1 MIENGGVTE
10 SGYTL
15 FHRVAE
21 PASAR
26 IRSRVM
32 ELGLKPRIDFQNAET
47 DGKDELTRL
56 GGHATPALW
65 DGQTLTVGESAVAQ
79 KLATLGQETG
89 PEREDGSSEGTTR
102 AVLAAFAGNLAIAIT
117 KAIAAYVTGSGALVA
132 ETAHSIADSL
142 NQILLYIGIRRSVQ
156 PPSEKHPLGHGKER
170 YFWAL
175 IVALFLFFGGGIFS
189 IYEAY
194 ARFEHPQEVGSA
206 WVGFVVLGLSMV
218 FETFSLS
225 VAVREVRHAAREEGV
240 PVRRFLQQL
249 RDPALRTVLYEDS
262 AALAGLVAAIAG
274 LGLTVL
280 TGDHRFDALASA
292 VIGVILIYVAYQLAW
307 GARGLI
313 VGEAPPEEVL
323 DKIRAAIASE
333 PGVDKVIDL
342 RAVQMGTKQLLV
354 LARVSVRD
362 NIPAGEAERLLVRL
376 RKRLH
381 REHPEV
387 MDSYVEL
394 GPS

>member
-1 MIENGGVTE
+1 MKVPE
-10 SGYTL
+10 YTL

-21 PASAR
+21 EASAR
-26 IRSRVM
+26 IRTRVV
-32 ELGLKPRIDFQNAET
+32 ELGLKSRIDFQNADT
-47 DGKDELTRL
+47 DGKDELVRL
-56 GGHATPALW
+56 GGSITPALW
-65 DGQTLTVGESAVAQ
+65 DGRTLTVGESAVTQ
-79 KLATLGQETG
+79 KLTTLG
-89 PEREDGSSEGTTR
+89 PEPAERDEGMSEGTTR

-132 ETAHSIADSL
+132 ETAHSIADSV
-142 NQILLYIGIRRSVQ
+142 NQILLSVGIRRSVQ
-156 PPSEKHPLGHGKER
+156 PPTAKHPLGHGKER

-175 IVALFLFFGGGIFS
+175 IVALFLFFGGGLFS

-194 ARFEHPQEVGSA
+194 ERFTHPQELGAV

-225 VAVREVRHAAREEGV
+225 VAVREVRHAAHEQRI

-262 AALAGLVAAIAG
+262 AALAGLVAALAG
-274 LGLTVL
+274 LGLTVA

-292 VIGVILIYVAYQLAW
+292 VIGLILIYVAYQLAW

-313 VGEAPPEEVL
+313 VGEAPPEEML
-323 DKIRAAIASE
+323 DEIRATIASE

-342 RAVQMGTKQLLV
+342 RAVQMGTNQLLV

-362 NIPAGEAERLLVRL
+362 RILAGEAERLLVRL

-394 GPS
+394 NPS

>member
-1 MIENGGVTE
+1 MGDVTE
-10 SGYTL
+10 PEYTL

-26 IRSRVM
+26 VRSRVV

-47 DGKDELTRL
+47 EGKADLARL
-56 GGHATPALW
+56 GGSATPALW
-65 DGQTLTVGESAVAQ
+65 DGHNLTVGESAVAE
-79 KLATLGQETG
+79 KLTTIGADRDDSQQ
-89 PEREDGSSEGTTR
+89 SEGTTR

-132 ETAHSIADSL
+132 ETAHSIADSV
-142 NQILLYIGIRRSVQ
+142 NQILLYVGIRRSVQ
-156 PPSEKHPLGHGKER
+156 PPTAKHPLGHGKER

-175 IVALFLFFGGGIFS
+175 IVALFLFFGGGLFS

-194 ARFEHPQEVGSA
+194 ERFTHPQELGTV

-225 VAVREVRHAAREEGV
+225 VAVREVRHAAHEQRI

-262 AALAGLVAAIAG
+262 AALAGLVAALVG
-274 LGLTVL
+274 LGLTVA

-313 VGEAPPEEVL
+313 VGEAPPEEML
-323 DKIRAAIASE
+323 DEIRATIASE
-333 PGVDKVIDL
+333 PGVDKVIDV
-342 RAVQMGTKQLLV
+342 RAVQMGTNQLLV

-362 NIPAGEAERLLVRL
+362 RILAGEAERLLVRL

-394 GPS
+394 NPS

>member
-1 MIENGGVTE
+1 V
-10 SGYTL
+10 
-15 FHRVAE
+15 
-21 PASAR
+21 
-26 IRSRVM
+26 
-32 ELGLKPRIDFQNAET
+32 
-47 DGKDELTRL
+47 
-56 GGHATPALW
+56 
-65 DGQTLTVGESAVAQ
+65 
-79 KLATLGQETG
+79 
-89 PEREDGSSEGTTR
+89 SEGTTR

-117 KAIAAYVTGSGALVA
+117 KAIAAYLTGSGALVA
-132 ETAHSIADSL
+132 ETAHSIADSV
-142 NQILLYIGIRRSVQ
+142 NQILLYVGIRRSVQ

-194 ARFEHPQEVGSA
+194 ERFTHPQELAAV
-206 WVGFVVLGLSMV
+206 WVGFLVLGLSMV

-225 VAVREVRHAAREEGV
+225 VAVREVRHAAHESGI

-262 AALAGLVAAIAG
+262 AALAGLVTALAG

-313 VGEAPPEEVL
+313 VGESPPEEIL
-323 DKIRAAIASE
+323 DVIRAAIASE

-342 RAVQMGTKQLLV
+342 RAVQMGTNQLLV
-354 LARVSVRD
+354 LARVSVMD
-362 NIPAGEAERLLVRL
+362 KIPAGDAERLLVRL
-376 RKRLH
+376 RKRLQ

-394 GPS
+394 NPS

>member
-1 MIENGGVTE
+1 
-10 SGYTL
+10 L
-15 FHRVAE
+15 
-21 PASAR
+21 
-26 IRSRVM
+26 
-32 ELGLKPRIDFQNAET
+32 
-47 DGKDELTRL
+47 
-56 GGHATPALW
+56 
-65 DGQTLTVGESAVAQ
+65 
-79 KLATLGQETG
+79 
-89 PEREDGSSEGTTR
+89 SEGTTR

-132 ETAHSIADSL
+132 ETAHSIADSA

-175 IVALFLFFGGGIFS
+175 IVALFLFFGGGLFS

-194 ARFEHPQEVGSA
+194 ERFRHPQELGAV

-225 VAVREVRHAAREEGV
+225 VAVREVRHAAAEERI

-249 RDPALRTVLYEDS
+249 RDPALRTVLFEDS
-262 AALAGLVAAIAG
+262 AALAGLAAAIVG
-274 LGLTVL
+274 LGLTAM

-292 VIGVILIYVAYQLAW
+292 VIGLILIYVAYQLAW

-323 DKIRAAIASE
+323 DEIRATIASE
-333 PGVDKVIDL
+333 PGIDKVIDL
-342 RAVQMGTKQLLV
+342 RAVQMGTNQLLV

-362 NIPAGEAERLLVRL
+362 EIPSGDAERLLARL
-376 RKRLH
+376 RTRLR
-381 REHPEV
+381 REHPKV

-394 GPS
+394 NPS

>member
-1 MIENGGVTE
+1 
-10 SGYTL
+10 L
-15 FHRVAE
+15 
-21 PASAR
+21 
-26 IRSRVM
+26 
-32 ELGLKPRIDFQNAET
+32 
-47 DGKDELTRL
+47 
-56 GGHATPALW
+56 
-65 DGQTLTVGESAVAQ
+65 
-79 KLATLGQETG
+79 
-89 PEREDGSSEGTTR
+89 SEGTTR

-132 ETAHSIADSL
+132 ETAHSIADSA

-156 PPSEKHPLGHGKER
+156 PPTEKHPLGHGKER

-175 IVALFLFFGGGIFS
+175 IVALFLFFGGGLFS

-194 ARFEHPQEVGSA
+194 ERFRHPQELGAV

-225 VAVREVRHAAREEGV
+225 VAVREVRHAAAEERI

-249 RDPALRTVLYEDS
+249 RDPALRTVLFEDS
-262 AALAGLVAAIAG
+262 AALAGLAAAIVG
-274 LGLTVL
+274 LGLTAM

-292 VIGVILIYVAYQLAW
+292 VIGLILIYVAYQLAW

-323 DKIRAAIASE
+323 DEIRATIASE
-333 PGVDKVIDL
+333 PGIDKVIDL
-342 RAVQMGTKQLLV
+342 RAVQMGTNQLLV

-362 NIPAGEAERLLVRL
+362 EIPSGDAERLLARL
-376 RKRLH
+376 RTRL
-381 REHPEV
+381 RRQHPKV

-394 GPS
+394 NPS

>member
-1 MIENGGVTE
+1 
-10 SGYTL
+10 
-15 FHRVAE
+15 VA
-21 PASAR
+21 
-26 IRSRVM
+26 
-32 ELGLKPRIDFQNAET
+32 
-47 DGKDELTRL
+47 
-56 GGHATPALW
+56 
-65 DGQTLTVGESAVAQ
+65 
-79 KLATLGQETG
+79 
-89 PEREDGSSEGTTR
+89 EGTTR
-102 AVLAAFAGNLAIAIT
+102 AVLAAFAGNLAIAVT
-117 KAIAAYVTGSGALVA
+117 KAFAAYVTGSGALLA

-142 NQILLYIGIRRSVQ
+142 NQVLLYVGIRRSVR
-156 PPSEKHPLGHGKER
+156 PASAKHPLGHGKER

-175 IVALFLFFGGGIFS
+175 IVALFLFFGGGLFS
-189 IYEAY
+189 MYEAY
-194 ARFEHPQEVGSA
+194 DRFAHPHELGTV

-225 VAVREVRHAAREEGV
+225 VAVREVRHAAKKDGV

-262 AALAGLVAAIAG
+262 AALAGLLAAILG
-274 LGLTVL
+274 LTLTVL

-307 GARGLI
+307 SARGLI
-313 VGEAPPEEVL
+313 VGEAPPEESL
-323 DKIRAAIASE
+323 DALRAAIANE
-333 PGVDKVIDL
+333 PGIDKVIDL

-362 NIPAGEAERLLVRL
+362 DMAAGDAERLLARL
-376 RKRLH
+376 RGRLR

-394 GPS
+394 NPS

>member
-1 MIENGGVTE
+1 V
-10 SGYTL
+10 
-15 FHRVAE
+15 
-21 PASAR
+21 
-26 IRSRVM
+26 
-32 ELGLKPRIDFQNAET
+32 
-47 DGKDELTRL
+47 
-56 GGHATPALW
+56 
-65 DGQTLTVGESAVAQ
+65 
-79 KLATLGQETG
+79 
-89 PEREDGSSEGTTR
+89 SEGTTR

-132 ETAHSIADSL
+132 ETAHSIADSA

-156 PPSEKHPLGHGKER
+156 PPTEKHPLGHGKER

-175 IVALFLFFGGGIFS
+175 IVALFLFFGGGLFS

-194 ARFEHPQEVGSA
+194 ERFRHPQELGAV

-225 VAVREVRHAAREEGV
+225 VAVREVRHAAAEERI

-249 RDPALRTVLYEDS
+249 RDPALRTVLFEDS
-262 AALAGLVAAIAG
+262 AALAGLAAAIVG
-274 LGLTVL
+274 LGLTAM

-292 VIGVILIYVAYQLAW
+292 VIGLILIYVAYQLAW

-323 DKIRAAIASE
+323 DEIRATIASE
-333 PGVDKVIDL
+333 PGIDKVIDL
-342 RAVQMGTKQLLV
+342 RAVQMGTNQLLV

-362 NIPAGEAERLLVRL
+362 EIPSGDAERLLARL
-376 RKRLH
+376 RTRLR
-381 REHPEV
+381 REHPKV

-394 GPS
+394 SPS

>member
-1 MIENGGVTE
+1 M
-10 SGYTL
+10 
-15 FHRVAE
+15 
-21 PASAR
+21 
-26 IRSRVM
+26 
-32 ELGLKPRIDFQNAET
+32 
-47 DGKDELTRL
+47 
-56 GGHATPALW
+56 
-65 DGQTLTVGESAVAQ
+65 
-79 KLATLGQETG
+79 
-89 PEREDGSSEGTTR
+89 SEGTTR

-132 ETAHSIADSL
+132 ETAHSIADSV

-156 PPSEKHPLGHGKER
+156 PPTEKHPLGHGKER

-175 IVALFLFFGGGIFS
+175 IVALFLFFGGGLFS
-189 IYEAY
+189 MYEAY
-194 ARFEHPQEVGSA
+194 ERFTHPQELGTV

-218 FETFSLS
+218 FESFSLS
-225 VAVREVRHAAREEGV
+225 VAVREVRHAAAEQRI
-240 PVRRFLQQL
+240 PARRFLQQL

-262 AALAGLVAAIAG
+262 AALAGLVAAIVG

-292 VIGVILIYVAYQLAW
+292 VIGLILIYVAYQLAW

-323 DKIRAAIASE
+323 DRIRATIASE
-333 PGVDKVIDL
+333 DDVDKVIDL
-342 RAVQMGTKQLLV
+342 RAVQMGTNQLLV

-362 NIPAGEAERLLVRL
+362 NIRAGDAEHLLVRL
-376 RKRLH
+376 RKRLQK
-381 REHPEV
+381 EHPEV

-394 GPS
+394 NPS

>member
-1 MIENGGVTE
+1 VIKNDDVTQPE
-10 SGYTL
+10 YTL

-26 IRSRVM
+26 VRSRVV
-32 ELGLKPRIDFQNAET
+32 ELGLKGRIDFQNAET
-47 DGKDELTRL
+47 DGKDDLARL
-56 GGHATPALW
+56 GGSVTPALW
-65 DGQTLTVGESAVAQ
+65 DGHILTVGELAVAQ
-79 KLATLGQETG
+79 KLTALV
-89 PEREDGSSEGTTR
+89 PERDGDRQMSEGTTR
-102 AVLAAFAGNLAIAIT
+102 AVLAAFAGNLAIAII
-117 KAIAAYVTGSGALVA
+117 KAIAAYLTGSGALVA
-132 ETAHSIADSL
+132 ETAHSIADSV
-142 NQILLYIGIRRSVQ
+142 NQILLYVGIRRSVQ
-156 PPSEKHPLGHGKER
+156 PPTEKHPLGHGKER

-194 ARFEHPQEVGSA
+194 ERFTHPQELGAV

-225 VAVREVRHAAREEGV
+225 VAVREVRHAAAEERI

-262 AALAGLVAAIAG
+262 AALAGLVAATLG

-292 VIGVILIYVAYQLAW
+292 VIGLILIYVAYQLAW

-323 DKIRAAIASE
+323 DKLRAAIASE

-342 RAVQMGTKQLLV
+342 RAIQMGTKQLLV

-362 NIPAGEAERLLVRL
+362 NIHAGDAERLLVRL
-376 RKRLH
+376 RKRLQ

-394 GPS
+394 NPS

>member
-1 MIENGGVTE
+1 MTVPE
-10 SGYTL
+10 YTL

-21 PASAR
+21 AASAR
-26 IRSRVM
+26 IRLRVV

-56 GGHATPALW
+56 GGSITPALW
-65 DGQTLTVGESAVAQ
+65 DGRALTVGEPAVAE
-79 KLATLGQETG
+79 KLTTLG
-89 PEREDGSSEGTTR
+89 PEPVERDEGMSEGTTR
-102 AVLAAFAGNLAIAIT
+102 AVHAAFAGNLAIAIT
-117 KAIAAYVTGSGALVA
+117 KAIAAYMTGSGALIA
-132 ETAHSIADSL
+132 ETAHSIADSV
-142 NQILLYIGIRRSVQ
+142 NQILLYVGIRRSVQ
-156 PPSEKHPLGHGKER
+156 PPSAKHPLGHGKER

-175 IVALFLFFGGGIFS
+175 IVALFLFFAGGLFS

-194 ARFEHPQEVGSA
+194 ERFTQPHELGAV
-206 WVGFVVLGLSMV
+206 WIGFAVLALSVV
-218 FETFSLS
+218 FESFSLS
-225 VAVREVRHAAREEGV
+225 VAVREVRHAAHEQGL

-262 AALAGLVAAIAG
+262 AALAGLAAAILG
-274 LGLTVL
+274 LGLAVL
-280 TGDHRFDALASA
+280 TGDHRFDAAASA

-323 DKIRAAIASE
+323 DALRAAIATE

-342 RAVQMGTKQLLV
+342 RAVQMGTNQLLV

-362 NIPAGEAERLLVRL
+362 TIPAGTAEHLLVRL
-376 RKRLH
+376 RKRLQ

-387 MDSYVEL
+387 MDSYVEIN
-394 GPS
+394 PS

>member
-1 MIENGGVTE
+1 V
-10 SGYTL
+10 
-15 FHRVAE
+15 
-21 PASAR
+21 
-26 IRSRVM
+26 
-32 ELGLKPRIDFQNAET
+32 
-47 DGKDELTRL
+47 
-56 GGHATPALW
+56 
-65 DGQTLTVGESAVAQ
+65 
-79 KLATLGQETG
+79 
-89 PEREDGSSEGTTR
+89 SEGTTR

-142 NQILLYIGIRRSVQ
+142 NQILLYVGIRRSVE

-194 ARFEHPQEVGSA
+194 ERFAHPQQLGSE
-206 WVGFVVLGLSMV
+206 WVGFAVLGLSMV

-225 VAVREVRHAAREEGV
+225 VAVREVRHGAREEGI
-240 PVRRFLQQL
+240 PVRRFLHQL

-262 AALAGLVAAIAG
+262 AALAGLVAAISG

-292 VIGVILIYVAYQLAW
+292 VIGIILIYVAYQLAW

-313 VGEAPPEEVL
+313 VGEAPPEEIL
-323 DKIRAAIASE
+323 DGLRAAIARE
-333 PGVDKVIDL
+333 PGIDKVMDL

-362 NIPAGEAERLLVRL
+362 SIRAGDAERLLVRL
-376 RKRLH
+376 RERLR

-387 MDSYVEL
+387 MDSYVEVN
-394 GPS
+394 PS

>member
-1 MIENGGVTE
+1 V
-10 SGYTL
+10 
-15 FHRVAE
+15 
-21 PASAR
+21 
-26 IRSRVM
+26 
-32 ELGLKPRIDFQNAET
+32 
-47 DGKDELTRL
+47 
-56 GGHATPALW
+56 
-65 DGQTLTVGESAVAQ
+65 
-79 KLATLGQETG
+79 
-89 PEREDGSSEGTTR
+89 SEGTTR

-142 NQILLYIGIRRSVQ
+142 NQILLYVGIRRSVQ
-156 PPSEKHPLGHGKER
+156 PPTDKHPLGHGKER

-194 ARFEHPQEVGSA
+194 ERFTHPQELGAV
-206 WVGFVVLGLSMV
+206 WVGFVVLGLSMA

-225 VAVREVRHAAREEGV
+225 VAVREVRHAAGEAGI
-240 PVRRFLQQL
+240 PVRRFLEQL

-262 AALAGLVAAIAG
+262 AALAGLVTALAG
-274 LGLTVL
+274 LALTAL

-292 VIGVILIYVAYQLAW
+292 VIGAILIYVAYQLAW
-307 GARGLI
+307 SARGLI
-313 VGEAPPEEVL
+313 VGEAPPDEVL
-323 DKIRAAIASE
+323 DGLRAAIARE

-342 RAVQMGTKQLLV
+342 RAVQMGTNQLLV

-362 NIPAGEAERLLVRL
+362 DLSAGVAERLLARL
-376 RKRLH
+376 RDRLR

-394 GPS
+394 SPS

>member
-1 MIENGGVTE
+1 M
-10 SGYTL
+10 
-15 FHRVAE
+15 
-21 PASAR
+21 
-26 IRSRVM
+26 
-32 ELGLKPRIDFQNAET
+32 
-47 DGKDELTRL
+47 
-56 GGHATPALW
+56 
-65 DGQTLTVGESAVAQ
+65 
-79 KLATLGQETG
+79 
-89 PEREDGSSEGTTR
+89 SEGTTR

-117 KAIAAYVTGSGALVA
+117 KAIAAYLTGSGALVA
-132 ETAHSIADSL
+132 ETAHSIADSV
-142 NQILLYIGIRRSVQ
+142 NQILLYVGIRRSVQ
-156 PPSEKHPLGHGKER
+156 PASEKHPLGHGRER

-194 ARFEHPQEVGSA
+194 ERLTHPQELGAV
-206 WVGFVVLGLSMV
+206 WVGFLVLGLSMV

-225 VAVREVRHAAREEGV
+225 VAIREVRHAAHGSGI

-262 AALAGLVAAIAG
+262 AALAGLVTAIAG

-313 VGEAPPEEVL
+313 IGEAPPEEVL
-323 DKIRAAIASE
+323 EALRAAIASE
-333 PGVDKVIDL
+333 PGVDRVIDL
-342 RAVQMGTKQLLV
+342 RAVQMGTNQLLV

-362 NIPAGEAERLLVRL
+362 NIPAGDAERLLVRL
-376 RKRLH
+376 RKRLQ

-387 MDSYVEL
+387 MESYVEL
-394 GPS
+394 NPS

>member
-1 MIENGGVTE
+1 V
-10 SGYTL
+10 
-15 FHRVAE
+15 
-21 PASAR
+21 
-26 IRSRVM
+26 
-32 ELGLKPRIDFQNAET
+32 
-47 DGKDELTRL
+47 
-56 GGHATPALW
+56 
-65 DGQTLTVGESAVAQ
+65 
-79 KLATLGQETG
+79 
-89 PEREDGSSEGTTR
+89 SEGTTR

-132 ETAHSIADSL
+132 ETAHSVADSV
-142 NQILLYIGIRRSVQ
+142 NQILLYVGIRRSVQ
-156 PPSEKHPLGHGKER
+156 PPTEKHPLGHGKER

-189 IYEAY
+189 MYEAY
-194 ARFEHPQEVGSA
+194 ERFTQPHELGTV
-206 WVGFVVLGLSMV
+206 WVGFAVLALSMV

-225 VAVREVRHAAREEGV
+225 VAVREVRHAAAEQRI

-280 TGDHRFDALASA
+280 TGDHRFDAAASA
-292 VIGVILIYVAYQLAW
+292 VIGMILIYVAYQLAW

-313 VGEAPPEEVL
+313 VGEAPPDEVL
-323 DKIRAAIASE
+323 DAIRAAIGTE

-342 RAVQMGTKQLLV
+342 RAVQMGTNQLLV

-362 NIPAGEAERLLVRL
+362 TIPAGAAEHLLVRL
-376 RKRLH
+376 RKRLQ

-387 MDSYVEL
+387 MDSYVEIN
-394 GPS
+394 PS

>member
-1 MIENGGVTE
+1 
-10 SGYTL
+10 L
-15 FHRVAE
+15 
-21 PASAR
+21 
-26 IRSRVM
+26 
-32 ELGLKPRIDFQNAET
+32 
-47 DGKDELTRL
+47 
-56 GGHATPALW
+56 
-65 DGQTLTVGESAVAQ
+65 
-79 KLATLGQETG
+79 
-89 PEREDGSSEGTTR
+89 SEGTTR

-132 ETAHSIADSL
+132 ETAHSIADSV
-142 NQILLYIGIRRSVQ
+142 NQILLYVGIRRSVQ
-156 PPSEKHPLGHGKER
+156 PPTEKHPLGHGKER

-175 IVALFLFFGGGIFS
+175 IVALFLFFGGGLFS

-194 ARFEHPQEVGSA
+194 ERFRHPQELGAV

-225 VAVREVRHAAREEGV
+225 VAVREVRHAAAEERI

-249 RDPALRTVLYEDS
+249 RDPALRTVLFEDS
-262 AALAGLVAAIAG
+262 AALAGLVAAIVG
-274 LGLTVL
+274 LGLTAV

-292 VIGVILIYVAYQLAW
+292 VIGLILIYVAYQLAW

-313 VGEAPPEEVL
+313 VGEAPPEEML
-323 DKIRAAIASE
+323 DEIRATIARE

-342 RAVQMGTKQLLV
+342 RAVQIGTNQLLV
-354 LARVSVRD
+354 LARVSVSD
-362 NIPAGEAERLLVRL
+362 TIPAGDAEHLLLRL

-381 REHPEV
+381 GEHPEV

-394 GPS
+394 NPS